1 MGIEHHHS
9 PSTIHQM
16 KIRRRP
22 PSSSVNVGPLEYQ
35 IVVPDSQPE
44 HILEEIVWHKEREVP
59 YLRDK
64 MPLEKLKKQVSLMAP
79 ALDFLGA
86 LKQGRTQPALI
97 AEVKKASPSKGVIR
111 EDFNAV
117 EIAKSYQRG
126 GASCLSVLTDSKF
139 FQGSFENLAA
149 VRQAVDLPLL
159 CKEFV
164 IYAYQ
169 IYYARAHGADA
180 VLLIAA
186 ILEDAD
192 LQYFLKIVR
201 VLGMTA
207 LIEVHTAEEF
217 DRVLGLDGV
226 NLIGINNRN
235 LTNFSVDLQNTITLL
250 APRRQQLIDRGILIV
265 SESGL
270 HTPENLKIVSEA
282 GVNAVLIGESLIKQ
296 DDPEQAIVK
305 LFSV

>member
-1 MGIEHHHS
+1 
-9 PSTIHQM
+9 M

-44 HILEEIVWHKEREVP
+44 HILEEIVWYKEREIP
-59 YLRDK
+59 PMRDK
-64 MPLEKLKKQVSLMAP
+64 LPLDKLKKRVEVMAP
-79 ALDFLGA
+79 PLDFLGA
-86 LKQGRTQPALI
+86 LKHGKTAPALI

-111 EDFNAV
+111 ADFDAV
-117 EIAKSYQRG
+117 EIAQAYQRG

-164 IYAYQ
+164 IYPYQ

-186 ILEDAD
+186 ILEDSD
-192 LQYFLKIVR
+192 LQYFLKIVE

-217 DRVLGLDGV
+217 DRVLKLKGV
-226 NLIGINNRN
+226 KLIGINNRN
-235 LTNFSVDLQNTITLL
+235 LTTFSVDLQTTQTLL
-250 APRRQQLIDRGILIV
+250 GLHRQELLDRGILIV

-270 HTPENLKIVSEA
+270 HTAKDLQIVAEA
-282 GVNAVLIGESLIKQ
+282 GANAVLIGESLVKQ
-296 DDPEQAIVK
+296 ADPGQAIID
-305 LFSV
+305 LFAK

>member
-1 MGIEHHHS
+1 
-9 PSTIHQM
+9 M

-44 HILEEIVWHKEREVP
+44 HILEEIVWYKEREIP
-59 YLRDK
+59 PMRDK
-64 MPLEKLKKQVSLMAP
+64 LPLDQLKKQVAAMAP
-79 ALDFLGA
+79 PLDFLGA
-86 LKQGRTQPALI
+86 LKQGKTSPALI

-111 EDFNAV
+111 ADFDAV
-117 EIAKSYQRG
+117 EIAKAYQRG

-164 IYAYQ
+164 IYPYQ

-186 ILEDAD
+186 ILEDSD
-192 LQYFLKIVR
+192 LQYFLKIVAG
-201 VLGMTA
+201 LGMTA

-217 DRVLGLDGV
+217 DRVLKLKGV
-226 NLIGINNRN
+226 KLIGINNRN
-235 LTNFSVDLQNTITLL
+235 LTNFSVDLQTTQTLL
-250 APRRQQLIDRGILIV
+250 GLHRQELIDREILIV

-270 HTPENLKIVSEA
+270 HTAKDLQIVAEA
-282 GVNAVLIGESLIKQ
+282 GASAVLIGESLVKQ
-296 DDPEQAIVK
+296 DDPGQAIVD
-305 LFSV
+305 LFGK

>member
-1 MGIEHHHS
+1 
-9 PSTIHQM
+9 M

-44 HILEEIVWHKEREVP
+44 HILEEIVWYKEREIP
-59 YLRDK
+59 PMRDK
-64 MPLEKLKKQVSLMAP
+64 LPLDKLKKRVEVMAP
-79 ALDFLGA
+79 PLDFLGA
-86 LKQGRTQPALI
+86 LKHGKTAPALI

-111 EDFNAV
+111 ADFDAV
-117 EIAKSYQRG
+117 EIAQAYQRG

-164 IYAYQ
+164 IYPYQ

-186 ILEDAD
+186 ILEDSD
-192 LQYFLKIVR
+192 LQYFLKIVE

-217 DRVLGLDGV
+217 DRVLKLKGV
-226 NLIGINNRN
+226 KLIGINNRN
-235 LTNFSVDLQNTITLL
+235 LTTFSVDLQTTQTLL
-250 APRRQQLIDRGILIV
+250 GLHRQELLDRGILIV

-270 HTPENLKIVSEA
+270 HTAKDLQIVAEA
-282 GVNAVLIGESLIKQ
+282 GANAVLIGESLVKQ
-296 DDPEQAIVK
+296 ADPGQAIID
-305 LFSV
+305 LFAE